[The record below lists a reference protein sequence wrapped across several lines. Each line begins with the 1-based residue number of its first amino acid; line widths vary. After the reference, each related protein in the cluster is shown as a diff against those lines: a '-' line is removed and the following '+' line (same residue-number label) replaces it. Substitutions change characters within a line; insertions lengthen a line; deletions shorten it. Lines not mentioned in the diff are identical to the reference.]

1 MHIAISGSSGLVGRA
16 LATALSADGHEVDPL
31 VRGNSTGIHWAP
43 ATGEVDQEKM
53 ADVEVLVHLAGESI
67 AEGRWTA
74 AKKARIRNS
83 RVDAT
88 GKLCETLAKIK
99 SGPRTLICASAIGF
113 YGDRGNDVLDEEAA
127 PGEGFLPQVCQNWE
141 SATQAA
147 ADVGIRVVNLRIA
160 MVLSGDGGALT
171 KILLPFKLGVGGRVG
186 SGRQYWSWIT
196 LTDLVRVIQFAI
208 DTPALSGPL
217 NAVAPEAATNL
228 EFTKAL
234 GHVLGR
240 PTIFPLPGLAARIV
254 LGEMANDLLLP
265 SARVVPRKLVQSGF
279 SFLHSELEGALRH
292 ALGK

>member
-16 LATALSADGHEVDPL
+16 LATALRADGHDVDPL
-31 VRGNSTGIHWAP
+31 VRGNSAGIHWTP
-43 ATGEVDQEKM
+43 ATGEVDHEKM

-67 AEGRWTA
+67 AEGRWTK
-74 AKKARIRNS
+74 AKKARIRSS
-83 RVDAT
+83 REDAV
-88 GKLCETLAKIK
+88 GLLCETLAKMA

-113 YGDRGNDVLDEEAA
+113 YGDRGNDVLDEDAA

-171 KILLPFKLGVGGRVG
+171 KLLLPFNLGLGGRVG

-208 DTPALSGPL
+208 DTPALAGPV

-240 PTIFPLPGLAARIV
+240 PTIFPLPGLAAKIV
-254 LGEMANDLLLP
+254 LGQMANDVLLP
-265 SARVVPRKLVQSGF
+265 SARVVPRKLEQSGF
-279 SFLHSELEGALRH
+279 TFLHSELEGAIRY